1 MRNQIIVSAAVAGLV
16 ALVVSLSTGGSSS
29 PPEPVPAETPNLDER
44 VAQLEAK
51 LSSRTT
57 ISASSRQARGDSG
70 VTEVGEASAE
80 QMEAIMARRV
90 MAAARTKGWDGEEG
104 EASEEFLE
112 EVGRMVRDE
121 MKQAREEAME
131 RRAEHRAQR
140 RADMVADFVAEHS
153 LDAEHKSRLTELM
166 LVEAEQITELFRAA
180 REDGSWHEARDEAHA
195 LREDTDGV
203 IAELLDDEE
212 MEAWREAREENS
224 THGGRSRSR

>member
-1 MRNQIIVSAAVAGLV
+1 MIHLPILRAGRPYLSKRRAVVNDVRTAEPV
-16 ALVVSLSTGGSSS
+16 VEVSLATGGSAS

-44 VAQLEAK
+44 VAQLEAE

-121 MKQAREEAME
+121 MKQARE
-131 RRAEHRAQR
+131 
-140 RADMVADFVAEHS
+140 
-153 LDAEHKSRLTELM
+153 
-166 LVEAEQITELFRAA
+166 
-180 REDGSWHEARDEAHA
+180 
-195 LREDTDGV
+195 
-203 IAELLDDEE
+203 
-212 MEAWREAREENS
+212 
-224 THGGRSRSR
+224 